1 MVNEG
6 GRVNPFAPLYKA
18 CNAPK
23 TTLPDFPRIIDLEVT
38 NSCNFRC
45 IFCPTGNRSMK
56 RPTGFMDFGVFV
68 RIIEQCQDKCHGIRF
83 IGWGEPLLHPDIAKF
98 VEYATQSDILTH
110 INTNASKLDTLKAG
124 ELVDAG
130 LSSIKFSFQG
140 VDKESYKTMRKI
152 DFFEGM
158 IKAIERMSIARGHR
172 KFPYIAAS
180 TSVADETPEQIESFR
195 ERLEPIVD
203 SLSIGKTIFGFMDL
217 GAARLTPRERAM
229 IERLIE
235 EEPKTLKHPDPCPEV
250 YDKLTIQW
258 DGSVRVC
265 CNDHSGETDLGNVMT
280 SSLEAIW
287 THPTLTHYRERLA
300 NKEYSGPLCSTCY
313 SYMAVT

>member
-1 MVNEG
+1 M
-6 GRVNPFAPLYKA
+6 NPFAPLYKA
-18 CNAPK
+18 CNTPK
-23 TTLPDFPRIIDLEVT
+23 TALPDFPRLIDIEIT

-56 RPTGFMDFGVFV
+56 RPTGFMDFGTFV
-68 RIIEQCQDKCHGIRF
+68 RIIEQCQDRCHGVRF
-83 IGWGEPLLHPDIAKF
+83 IGWGEPLLHPDISKY
-98 VEYATQSDILTH
+98 VDYATQSDILTH
-110 INTNASKLDTLKAG
+110 INTNASKLTMILAE

-140 VDKESYKTMRKI
+140 IDAESYKKMRKT

-158 IKAIERMSIARGHR
+158 IKAIERMNTARGHR

-180 TSVADETPEQIESFR
+180 TSTTNETKEEIESFK

-217 GAARLTPRERAM
+217 AAARLTPQEREM
-229 IERLIE
+229 IEGLIE
-235 EEPKTLKHPDPCPEV
+235 IEEKTLKHPDPCPEV

-258 DGSVRVC
+258 DGTVRVC
-265 CNDHSGETDLGNVMT
+265 CNDHSGETNLGNVRT
-280 SSLEAIW
+280 STLEDIW
-287 THPTLTHYRERLA
+287 THPVLTHYRERLSQ
-300 NKEYSGPLCSTCY
+300 KEYSGPLCSTCY
-313 SYMAVT
+313 QYIEVAQ